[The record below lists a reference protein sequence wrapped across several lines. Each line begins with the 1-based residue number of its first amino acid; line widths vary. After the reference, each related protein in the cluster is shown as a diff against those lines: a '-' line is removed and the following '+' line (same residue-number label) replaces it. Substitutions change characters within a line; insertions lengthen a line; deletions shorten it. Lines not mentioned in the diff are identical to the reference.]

1 MKKSFSI
8 RFAYFLLVFVVI
20 SACLISA
27 SFARFSSKNIASDG
41 ARVARWGI
49 ELATW
54 NTDNANA
61 NVFSSSY
68 DGTVSAHNST
78 DFLVAP
84 GTDNDSTATISIKG
98 NSEVAFK
105 LDFSMNIESDV
116 VVPANVSTN
125 DEDYYP
131 VIFTL
136 TRTKRAGVTDNT
148 VLASGNLLT
157 IKTAFEGLSKAE
169 VSPNTVFD
177 DVYTLTWDYPF
188 EDDGIS
194 YKDEADTLLGIN
206 AAGSVDNSAEGL
218 SYKIAFDISISA
230 TQID

>member
-8 RFAYFLLVFVVI
+8 RFAYFLLVVVVI
-20 SACLISA
+20 TACLISGA
-27 SFARFSSKNIASDG
+27 FARFSSKSRASDG

-49 ELATW
+49 EIATW
-54 NTDNANA
+54 NTDNENA
-61 NVFSSSY
+61 SVFSSSY

-84 GTDNDSTATISIKG
+84 GTDSDSAATFSIKG

-105 LDFSMNIESDV
+105 LDFVMNIESDV

-125 DEDYYP
+125 DQDFYP

-136 TRTKRAGVTDNT
+136 TRTKRAGVTENT
-148 VLASGNLLT
+148 VLASGNLLAV
-157 IKTAFEGLSKAE
+157 KTAFEGLSKTE

-177 DVYTLTWDYPF
+177 DVYTLTWNYPY
-188 EDDGIS
+188 EDAEIS

-206 AAGSVDNSAEGL
+206 AAGTVDNSDQGL
-218 SYKIAFDISISA
+218 SYKIAFDISVSA